1 MPLRSNPQGR
11 FACAFYRHIFRQD
24 AGFYKMN
31 TMAYNAG
38 LSHRAERAYNAD
50 MQAESRPCKEPAGAI
65 AEHNEEFSYCLGG
78 KWAMEKKSIGEMV
91 SLICRAVALAMGVA
105 VVKLSCL
112 SKLELRS
119 AVTMLGIGLS
129 CAGLALLG
137 KK

>member
-1 MPLRSNPQGR
+1 
-11 FACAFYRHIFRQD
+11 
-24 AGFYKMN
+24 
-31 TMAYNAG
+31 
-38 LSHRAERAYNAD
+38 
-50 MQAESRPCKEPAGAI
+50 
-65 AEHNEEFSYCLGG
+65 
-78 KWAMEKKSIGEMV
+78 MEKNSIGEAV

-105 VVKLSCL
+105 VVTLSCL